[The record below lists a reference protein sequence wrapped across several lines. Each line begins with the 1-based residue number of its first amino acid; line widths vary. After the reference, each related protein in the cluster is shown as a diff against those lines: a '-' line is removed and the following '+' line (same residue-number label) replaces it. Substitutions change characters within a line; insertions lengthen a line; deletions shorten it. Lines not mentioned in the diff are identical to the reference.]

1 MRLCLMQ
8 AAVAKLHKVLEL
20 VDAKG
25 ACKPGSLPL
34 AVHVTITCP
43 KVTLRLRRSNELA
56 QYPDFSPTNPAVR
69 HSSPGSRGI
78 VELSLHTLQLN
89 SERCNAACHSHELGI
104 QSQDRHLQ
112 SIVNASIARLMVS
125 NLAAPAD
132 ADGTMA
138 SIASSPA
145 VKESVMQ
152 QQVNLKA
159 RTSMII
165 SHRLLVIP
173 DLDSQALQGKF

>member
-20 VDAKG
+20 VDARG
-25 ACKPGSLPL
+25 ACKPGSLPP
-34 AVHVTITCP
+34 AVHVIIACP
-43 KVTLRLRRSNELA
+43 KVTLRLRRSNEVA
-56 QYPDFSPTNPAVR
+56 RYPDFSPTNPAVR
-69 HSSPGSRGI
+69 HSSPNSKGI
-78 VELSLHTLQLN
+78 VELSLHTLQLT
-89 SERCNAACHSHELGI
+89 SERCNAACHSHELRL

-112 SIVNASIARLMVS
+112 SIVNASIARLTVS
-125 NLAAPAD
+125 NLAAPAN

-152 QQVNLKA
+152 QQVNLEA
-159 RTSMII
+159 HPSIPI
-165 SHRLLVIP
+165 SIDCLVDQI
-173 DLDSQALQGKF
+173 